1 MLRVSP
7 STAPPEVT
15 AIGDLG
21 RPGGAVPHGHRPDWR
36 SWLCSAICGE
46 SLAISRKT
54 KKLSYLDNVRTFVRV
69 YELGSMSAA
78 GRDLRISPAVTSSRI
93 SQLEEHLGVR
103 LFQRTTRSLTPT
115 EQGQSFY
122 RGANE
127 ILDAIEN
134 AEAQIANIT
143 DNPKGSLYVAA
154 PLGVGRRLIS
164 PQVPEFLAQYPEVS
178 VRLRL
183 TDRKVDLT
191 TEGLDLAFF
200 LGQPE
205 DSNLRIRKIADVE
218 RVLCAAPSYVEAR
231 GMPQNG
237 AALVED
243 RHECL
248 SLRFP
253 GATEFQWRLS
263 TPEGG
268 KRFRVSGRYE
278 CDDGDVLTDWALAG
292 HGIAMKPRFEIAEH
306 LASGRLVEVAQETPP
321 EPIQMACLFT
331 HRRRQDPKTRLFM
344 EFMIDR
350 ISAAFRDPA

>member
-1 MLRVSP
+1 M
-7 STAPPEVT
+7 
-15 AIGDLG
+15 
-21 RPGGAVPHGHRPDWR
+21 
-36 SWLCSAICGE
+36 
-46 SLAISRKT
+46 
-54 KKLSYLDNVRTFVRV
+54 SYLDNIRTFVRV

-103 LFQRTTRSLTPT
+103 LFQRTTRSLAPT
-115 EQGQSFY
+115 EQGKSFY
-122 RGANE
+122 RGATQVLE
-127 ILDAIEN
+127 ALES
-134 AEAQIANIT
+134 AEAQIATIT

-154 PLGVGRRLIS
+154 PLGVGRRLIA
-164 PQVPEFLAQYPEVS
+164 PRVPDFIKAYPDVS
-178 VRLRL
+178 LRLRL

-218 RVLCAAPSYVEAR
+218 RILCAAPAYVKR
-231 GMPQNG
+231 KGMPASG
-237 AALVED
+237 AEIVSQG
-243 RHECL
+243 HECL

-263 TPEGG
+263 TPEGP
-268 KRFRVSGRYE
+268 KPFRVSGRYE

-292 HGIAMKPRFEIAEH
+292 HGIAMKPVFEIAPH
-306 LASGRLVEVAQETPP
+306 LHAGTLVPVATATPP

-350 ISAAFRDPA
+350 ISATIRDRKRPG